1 MVSSRQPPQGGP
13 PGRTDRGARLKVV
26 RQARTPSG
34 PVRRVA
40 ALVDDADKKIITE
53 LQEDGRRSYT
63 AIAAAVGLSE
73 AAVRQRV
80 KGLVDDGVIQ
90 IVAVT
95 DPLRLGFG
103 LVAFLALRVSG
114 DIRRVADALAEI
126 EEIDYVV
133 LAAGRFDIICELV
146 CEDNT
151 HLVRL
156 LNDHIRTIPGV
167 SETETFISLG
177 LHKQTYTWG
186 TR

>member
-1 MVSSRQPPQGGP
+1 M
-13 PGRTDRGARLKVV
+13 KVM
-26 RQARTPSG
+26 RPARTSTAAP
-34 PVRRVA
+34 RRVMPV
-40 ALVDDADKKIITE
+40 VDEADKKIITQ
-53 LQEDGRRSYT
+53 LQADGRRSYT
-63 AIAAAVGLSE
+63 AIASAVGLSE

-80 KGLVDDGVIQ
+80 KGLVDGGVIQ

-114 DIRRVADALAEI
+114 DIRQVADALAEI

-133 LAAGRFDIICELV
+133 LAAGRFDIICEVV
-146 CEDNT
+146 CEDNN
-151 HLVRL
+151 HLLRL